1 MTARRGGKVAQQ
13 KDDWLQSIA
22 KKAEADIHAIESVL
36 SSHRIQPS
44 PVLAQPR
51 RLVLRELEFSGV
63 KDGVPNAGAFSF
75 SWTDLNHGLWAMLS
89 EHNLRGKSTIIEI
102 VRWMVRGRASS
113 NLQDDVRRWMHV
125 VRLRFLL
132 DSDAY
137 EVFAK
142 TQGEPIGGL
151 YRVRSVTDGEEEKT
165 VLAEFATDGEFEA
178 VMADFFLRMFAMEP
192 ISTWRQGGDD
202 EGQSVSHSWAAFSGA
217 MFIGTNYEVLLGDMP
232 VATGLTSRL
241 MQMYLGVPWV
251 STLAAAKTAHQ
262 LVDQAVQVAARRR
275 EQGRDAVKA
284 RVNNIASQLAEKRA
298 ELAKIPGDQ
307 AIRDAIDA
315 DATELAKVRRQ
326 ERDMVERAERATAAL
341 REVSSVH
348 QEDRR
353 DLQTHMDAMSATAV
367 FRRLEPKC
375 CPRCDHTISK
385 AKKDLENSTHSCSV
399 CGESITNSED
409 GEAIKA
415 DLQERV
421 TASEAAVKRAQTA
434 KDETETDLITL
445 RGKAELL
452 QDRLEAASK
461 ELNAAVR
468 RHELATAVAVL
479 EGRLEEASAAP
490 TTQSEDRTGEL
501 KILIAVV
508 NETEARVKA
517 MRDGLLADVST
528 RLLEYAKA
536 FGMEN
541 LSEASLK
548 GNAALSL
555 VKGGVPTS
563 YSKVT
568 EGEKL
573 RLKVAAV
580 LAMIEIAEA
589 RGIGRH
595 PGLLMIDS
603 PAAQEVSPVDVD
615 HLVAGLQAVSSKL
628 PHFQVFV
635 AGLSSKAI
643 TDHIPEA
650 NRREVAGN
658 AFLW

>member
-1 MTARRGGKVAQQ
+1 MAQQ
-13 KDDWLQSIA
+13 KNDWLQSIA

-75 SWTDLNHGLWAMLS
+75 SWTNLDHGLWAMLS

-113 NLQDDVRRWMHV
+113 NLQDDVRRWVHV

-132 DSDAY
+132 DSDEY
-137 EVFAK
+137 EVLAK
-142 TQGEPIGGL
+142 TRGEPVGGL
-151 YRVRSVTDGEEEKT
+151 YRIRSATGGEQEKT
-165 VLAEFATDGEFEA
+165 VLAEFATDSEFEA
-178 VMADFFLRMFAMEP
+178 VMADFFMRMFAMEP

-202 EGQSVSHSWAAFSGA
+202 EGQSVSHSWVAFSGA

-251 STLAAAKTAHQ
+251 STLAAAKTAQQ
-262 LVDQAVQVAARRR
+262 LVEQAVQVSARRS

-284 RVNNIASQLAEKRA
+284 RIDNITSQLAERRA
-298 ELAKIPGDQ
+298 ELATIPSDE
-307 AIRDAIDA
+307 AVRTAIDA
-315 DATELAKVRRQ
+315 DATELADVRRQ
-326 ERDMVERAERATAAL
+326 ERAMVERAERAAAAL
-341 REVSSVH
+341 REISTVH

-385 AKKDLENSTHSCSV
+385 AKKDLEDSTHSCSV
-399 CGESITNSED
+399 CGETITNSED
-409 GEAIKA
+409 GEAMKA

-421 TASEAAVKRAQTA
+421 KASEVAVKRAQTA
-434 KDETETDLITL
+434 KDETETDLAIL
-445 RGKAELL
+445 RGKAALL
-452 QDRLEAASK
+452 QSRLEAASK

-468 RHELATAVAVL
+468 RHEVATAVAVL
-479 EGRLEEASAAP
+479 EGRLEEVSTAP
-490 TTQSEDRTGEL
+490 TAQSEDRTGEL
-501 KILIAVV
+501 RILTAVV

-517 MRDGLLADVST
+517 MRDGLLTDVSA
-528 RLLEYAKA
+528 RLVEYAKA

-615 HLVAGLQAVSSKL
+615 HLVAGLQAVSTKL

-643 TDHIPEA
+643 TDHVPEKH
-650 NRREVAGN
+650 RREVAGN

>member
-1 MTARRGGKVAQQ
+1 MAQP
-13 KDDWLQSIA
+13 KEEWLHSIA
-22 KKAEADIHAIESVL
+22 TRAEVEATAVEEIL
-36 SSHRIQPS
+36 SAHRIQPS

-51 RLVLRELEFSGV
+51 RLVLKEIEFSGE
-63 KDGVPNAGAFSF
+63 KDGVANAGAFAF
-75 SWTDLNHGLWAMLS
+75 SWTNLDHGLWAMLS

-102 VRWMVRGRASS
+102 VRWMIRGRPSS
-113 NLQDDVRRWMHV
+113 NLQDDVRRWVHA
-125 VRLRFLL
+125 VRLCFLL
-132 DSDAY
+132 DSDEY
-137 EVFAK
+137 EIVTK
-142 TQGEPIGGL
+142 TQGEPIGSLFRIRAPGAAG
-151 YRVRSVTDGEEEKT
+151 GESGRT
-165 VLAEFATDGEFEA
+165 ILAKFTTDGEFEA
-178 VMADFFLRMFAMEP
+178 VMADFFMRAFAMDS
-192 ISTWRQGGDD
+192 ISTWRQGRED
-202 EGQSVSHSWAAFSGA
+202 EGQSVTHSWVAFSGA

-251 STLAAAKTAHQ
+251 STLAAAKAAQKIVEQAIQVSVRKNEQGQESAKARIASISDQ
-262 LVDQAVQVAARRR
+262 LV
-275 EQGRDAVKA
+275 
-284 RVNNIASQLAEKRA
+284 EKRA
-298 ELAKIPGDQ
+298 ELAKIPSDE
-307 AIRDAIDA
+307 AVRNAIDA
-315 DATELAKVRRQ
+315 DVTELADIRRQ
-326 ERDMVERAERATAAL
+326 ERAMVEHVERAVTAL
-341 REVSSVH
+341 REITAVH

-385 AKKDLENSTHSCSV
+385 MKKELENSTHSCSV

-409 GEAIKA
+409 AEAIKA
-415 DLQERV
+415 ELQER
-421 TASEAAVKRAQTA
+421 TAESEAAVAEAAVKKKEAENELT
-434 KDETETDLITL
+434 TL
-445 RGKAELL
+445 REKIDLL
-452 QDRLEAASK
+452 QNRLESSSK
-461 ELNAAVR
+461 ELGSAVR
-468 RHELATAVAVL
+468 RQEAEIAIAVL
-479 EGRLEEASAAP
+479 EGRLDEASLSPVAQAD
-490 TTQSEDRTGEL
+490 DRSTEL
-501 KILIAVV
+501 KILSAVV
-508 NETEARVKA
+508 VETEARVKA
-517 MRDGLLADVST
+517 VRDGLLTDVSA
-528 RLLEYAKA
+528 RLVEYART

-555 VKGGVPTS
+555 IKGGVPTS

-573 RLKVAAV
+573 RLKVATV

-615 HLVAGLQAVSSKL
+615 HLITGLQAVFTKL

-635 AGLSSKAI
+635 AGISSKAI
-643 TDHIPEA
+643 TDHIPET
-650 NRREVAGN
+650 NRREVTGN

>member
-1 MTARRGGKVAQQ
+1 MAQPNEE
-13 KDDWLQSIA
+13 WLQAIA
-22 KKAEADIHAIESVL
+22 TRAEVDTSAVKGVL
-36 SSHRIQPS
+36 SAHRIQPS

-51 RLVLRELEFSGV
+51 RLVLRDIEFSGE
-63 KDGVPNAGAFSF
+63 KDGVANAGSFAF
-75 SWTDLNHGLWAMLS
+75 SWTALDHGLWAMLS

-102 VRWMVRGRASS
+102 VRWMIRGRPSS
-113 NLQDDVRRWMHV
+113 NLQDDVRRWVHA

-132 DSDAY
+132 DSDEY
-137 EVFAK
+137 EIVAK
-142 TQGEPIGGL
+142 TRGEPIGHL
-151 YRVRSVTDGEEEKT
+151 CRIRSPGTSGCEQGRT

-178 VMADFFLRMFAMEP
+178 VMADFFMRAFAMDP
-192 ISTWRQGGDD
+192 ISTWRQGGED
-202 EGQSVSHSWAAFSGA
+202 EGQSVTHSWVAFSGA

-232 VATGLTSRL
+232 VTTGLTSRL

-251 STLAAAKTAHQ
+251 STLAAVKTAHQ
-262 LVDQAVQVAARRR
+262 IVEQAVQVSVRKNK
-275 EQGRDAVKA
+275 QGLEATNVR
-284 RVNNIASQLAEKRA
+284 IASIRVQLAEKRA
-298 ELAKIPGDQ
+298 ELAIFPSDEAVRK
-307 AIRDAIDA
+307 AIDA
-315 DATELAKVRRQ
+315 NATELADVRRQ
-326 ERDMVERAERATAAL
+326 ERVMAEHAERAVAAL
-341 REVSSVH
+341 RELTTVH

-385 AKKDLENSTHSCSV
+385 AKKDLESSTHSCSV
-399 CGESITNSED
+399 CGESITNTED

-415 DLQERV
+415 ELQERV
-421 TASEAAVKRAQTA
+421 AASEVAVARASAKKEEAEDELAALRVKI
-434 KDETETDLITL
+434 D
-445 RGKAELL
+445 LL
-452 QDRLEAASK
+452 QSRLESASK
-461 ELNAAVR
+461 ELGSALR
-468 RHELATAVAVL
+468 RQEVAMAVAAL
-479 EGRLEEASAAP
+479 EGRLEEASMSSVEQAD
-490 TTQSEDRTGEL
+490 DRSGEL
-501 KILIAVV
+501 KILSAIVA
-508 NETEARVKA
+508 ETEARVKA
-517 MRDGLLADVST
+517 VRDGLLKDVSA
-528 RLLEYAKA
+528 RLVEYAKA

-548 GNAALSL
+548 GNASLSL

-563 YSKVT
+563 YGKVT

-615 HLVAGLQAVSSKL
+615 HLIAGLQKVFTKL

-635 AGLSSKAI
+635 AGISSKAI
-643 TDHIPEA
+643 TDHIPA
-650 NRREVAGN
+650 VNRCEVSGN

>member
-1 MTARRGGKVAQQ
+1 MAQP
-13 KDDWLQSIA
+13 KEEWLQAIA
-22 KKAEADIHAIESVL
+22 TRAETEVPAVEGAL
-36 SSHRIQPS
+36 SAHRIHPS

-63 KDGVPNAGAFSF
+63 KDGVANAGAFAF
-75 SWTDLNHGLWAMLS
+75 SWTNLGHGLWAMLS

-102 VRWMVRGRASS
+102 VRWTVRGRPSN
-113 NLQDDVRRWMHV
+113 NLQDDVRRWIHA
-125 VRLRFLL
+125 VRLRFLI
-132 DSDAY
+132 DSDEY
-137 EVFAK
+137 EVTANTK
-142 TQGEPIGGL
+142 GEPIGSL
-151 YRVRSVTDGEEEKT
+151 CRVHSSGNAGGNEGRT

-178 VMADFFLRMFAMEP
+178 VMTDFFMHIFAMDP
-192 ISTWRQGGDD
+192 ISTWRQGEQDQ
-202 EGQSVSHSWAAFSGA
+202 GQSVTHSWVAFSGA

-232 VATGLTSRL
+232 VASGLTSRL
-241 MQMYLGVPWV
+241 IQMYLGVPWV

-262 LVDQAVQVAARRR
+262 VVEQSVQVSARRS
-275 EQGRDAVKA
+275 EQGREAA
-284 RVNNIASQLAEKRA
+284 QGRTEAIGAQLAEKRA
-298 ELAKIPGDQ
+298 ELAKIPSDQ
-307 AIRDAIDA
+307 AVRDAINA
-315 DATELAKVRRQ
+315 DAAELAEIRRL
-326 ERDMVERAERATAAL
+326 ERAMVERVERAATAL
-341 REVSSVH
+341 RQTNAAY

-353 DLQTHMDAMSATAV
+353 DLQAHLDAMSATAV

-385 AKKDLENSTHSCSV
+385 EKKDLESATHSCSV

-409 GEAIKA
+409 GEAIKT
-415 DLQERV
+415 DLQGRV
-421 TASEAAVKRAQTA
+421 AASEAAVAHASAHK
-434 KDETETDLITL
+434 E
-445 RGKAELL
+445 KAESELAALQAKADLL
-452 QDRLEAASK
+452 QSRLEAASK
-461 ELNAAVR
+461 ELDSAVR
-468 RHELATAVAVL
+468 RHEVATAVAVL
-479 EGRLEEASAAP
+479 EGRLEEVSIAP
-490 TTQSEDRTGEL
+490 VTQADDRTGEL
-501 KILIAVV
+501 KILSAIVT
-508 NETEARVKA
+508 ETEARVKA
-517 MRDGLLADVST
+517 MRDGLLSDVSA
-528 RLLEYAKA
+528 RLVEYAKA

-548 GNAALSL
+548 GNASLSL
-555 VKGGVPTS
+555 VKGGVPTT

-573 RLKVAAV
+573 RLKVATV

-615 HLVAGLQAVSSKL
+615 HLVAGLQAVSTKL

-650 NRREVAGN
+650 HRREVVGN

>member
-1 MTARRGGKVAQQ
+1 MAQP
-13 KDDWLQSIA
+13 KEEWLQAIA
-22 KKAEADIHAIESVL
+22 TRAKTEVPAVEGAL
-36 SSHRIQPS
+36 SAHRIQPS

-63 KDGVPNAGAFSF
+63 KDGVANAGAFAF
-75 SWTDLNHGLWAMLS
+75 SWTNLGHGLWAMLS
-89 EHNLRGKSTIIEI
+89 EHNLRGKSTIIEL
-102 VRWMVRGRASS
+102 VRWTVRGRPSN
-113 NLQDDVRRWMHV
+113 NLQEDVRRWIHA
-125 VRLRFLL
+125 VRLRFLI
-132 DSDAY
+132 DSDEY
-137 EVFAK
+137 EVTANTK
-142 TQGEPIGGL
+142 GEPIGSLCRFHSSGNAGGDAG
-151 YRVRSVTDGEEEKT
+151 RT

-178 VMADFFLRMFAMEP
+178 VMTDFFMHIFAMDP
-192 ISTWRQGGDD
+192 ISTWRQGEQDQ
-202 EGQSVSHSWAAFSGA
+202 GQSVTHSWVAFSGA

-232 VATGLTSRL
+232 VASGLTSRL
-241 MQMYLGVPWV
+241 IQMYLGVPWV

-262 LVDQAVQVAARRR
+262 VVEQAVKVSARRS
-275 EQGRDAVKA
+275 EQGREAAQA
-284 RVNNIASQLAEKRA
+284 RTEAIGAQLAAKRA
-298 ELAKIPGDQ
+298 ELANIPSDQ
-307 AIRDAIDA
+307 AVRDAINA
-315 DATELAKVRRQ
+315 DVAELAEIRRLQ
-326 ERDMVERAERATAAL
+326 RAMVERVERVATAL
-341 REVSSVH
+341 RQTNAAY

-353 DLQTHMDAMSATAV
+353 DLQAHLDAMSATAV

-385 AKKDLENSTHSCSV
+385 EKKDLESATHSCSV

-409 GEAIKA
+409 GEAIKT
-415 DLQERV
+415 DLQGRV
-421 TASEAAVKRAQTA
+421 AASEAAVARASAHKKEGESELAALQA
-434 KDETETDLITL
+434 KAD
-445 RGKAELL
+445 LL
-452 QDRLEAASK
+452 QSRLEAASK
-461 ELNAAVR
+461 ELGSAVR
-468 RHELATAVAVL
+468 RHEVATAVAVL
-479 EGRLEEASAAP
+479 EGRLEEVSIAP
-490 TTQSEDRTGEL
+490 VTQADDRIGEL
-501 KILIAVV
+501 KILSAIVT
-508 NETEARVKA
+508 ETEARVKA
-517 MRDGLLADVST
+517 MRDGLLTDVSA
-528 RLLEYAKA
+528 RLVEYAKA

-548 GNAALSL
+548 GNASLSL
-555 VKGGVPTS
+555 VKGGVPTT

-615 HLVAGLQAVSSKL
+615 HLVAGLQAVSTKL

-650 NRREVAGN
+650 HRREVVGN

>member
-1 MTARRGGKVAQQ
+1 MAQP
-13 KDDWLQSIA
+13 KEEWLHAIA
-22 KKAEADIHAIESVL
+22 KRAEVETAAVEGVISA
-36 SSHRIQPS
+36 HRIQPS

-51 RLVLRELEFSGV
+51 RLVLREIEFSGE
-63 KDGVPNAGAFSF
+63 KDGVANAGAFAF
-75 SWTDLNHGLWAMLS
+75 SWTALDHGLWAMLS

-102 VRWMVRGRASS
+102 VRWMIRGRPSS
-113 NLQDDVRRWMHV
+113 NLQDDVRRWVHA
-125 VRLRFLL
+125 VRLGFFL
-132 DSDAY
+132 DSDEY
-137 EVFAK
+137 EIVAK
-142 TQGEPIGGL
+142 TQGEPIGSL
-151 YRVRSVTDGEEEKT
+151 YRIRAPSPTGSEPGRT
-165 VLAEFATDGEFEA
+165 VLASFATNGEFEA
-178 VMADFFLRMFAMEP
+178 VMADFFMRTFAMDP
-192 ISTWRQGGDD
+192 ISTWRQEKEG
-202 EGQSVSHSWAAFSGA
+202 EGQSITHSWVAFSGA

-232 VATGLTSRL
+232 VTTGLTSRL

-262 LVDQAVQVAARRR
+262 IVEQAVQVSARKDQ
-275 EQGRDAVKA
+275 QGQEATKA
-284 RVNNIASQLAEKRA
+284 RIASIRAQLAEKRA
-298 ELAKIPGDQ
+298 ELAKIPSDE
-307 AIRDAIDA
+307 AVRDAIDA
-315 DATELAKVRRQ
+315 DATELSNIRRQ
-326 ERDMVERAERATAAL
+326 ERIMVEYVERAVSAL
-341 REVSSVH
+341 RELTTVY

-385 AKKDLENSTHSCSV
+385 AKKELESSTHSCSV

-415 DLQERV
+415 ELQERV
-421 TASEAAVKRAQTA
+421 AVSEAAVA
-434 KDETETDLITL
+434 KASAKKKE
-445 RGKAELL
+445 AENELGALQERIGLL
-452 QDRLEAASK
+452 QSRLESASK
-461 ELNAAVR
+461 ELGSAVR
-468 RHELATAVAVL
+468 RQEAAMAVATL
-479 EGRLEEASAAP
+479 EGRLEEASISPVAEAD
-490 TTQSEDRTGEL
+490 DRSGEL
-501 KILIAVV
+501 KILSAVV
-508 NETEARVKA
+508 AETEARVKA
-517 MRDGLLADVST
+517 VRDGLLIDVSA
-528 RLLEYAKA
+528 RLVEYAKA

-603 PAAQEVSPVDVD
+603 PSAQEVSPVDVD
-615 HLVAGLQAVSSKL
+615 HLIAGLQAVFTKL

-635 AGLSSKAI
+635 AGISSRSI

-650 NRREVAGN
+650 NRREVTGN

>member
-1 MTARRGGKVAQQ
+1 MAQP
-13 KDDWLQSIA
+13 KEEWL
-22 KKAEADIHAIESVL
+22 HAIATRAEVETSAVEGVL
-36 SSHRIQPS
+36 SAHRIQPS

-51 RLVLRELEFSGV
+51 RLVLREIEFSGE
-63 KDGVPNAGAFSF
+63 KDGVANAGTFAF
-75 SWTDLNHGLWAMLS
+75 SWTTLDHGLWAMLS

-102 VRWMVRGRASS
+102 VRWMIRGRPSS
-113 NLQDDVRRWMHV
+113 NLQDDVRRWVHA
-125 VRLRFLL
+125 VRLSFLL
-132 DSDAY
+132 DSDEY
-137 EVFAK
+137 EIVAK
-142 TQGEPIGGL
+142 TQGEPIGSL
-151 YRVRSVTDGEEEKT
+151 YRIRAPGAAGGEPERT
-165 VLAEFATDGEFEA
+165 VLADFATDGEFEA
-178 VMADFFLRMFAMEP
+178 VMADFFMRTFAMDP
-192 ISTWRQGGDD
+192 ISTWRQGRED
-202 EGQSVSHSWAAFSGA
+202 EGQSVTHSWVAFSGA

-232 VATGLTSRL
+232 VTTGLTSRL

-262 LVDQAVQVAARRR
+262 IVEQAVQVSARKN
-275 EQGRDAVKA
+275 EQGHEATKVR
-284 RVNNIASQLAEKRA
+284 IASISAQLAEKRA
-298 ELAKIPGDQ
+298 ELANIPSDE
-307 AIRDAIDA
+307 AVRSAIDA
-315 DATELAKVRRQ
+315 DVTELADVRCQKRV
-326 ERDMVERAERATAAL
+326 MVEYAERAVAAL
-341 REVSSVH
+341 RELTTVH

-367 FRRLEPKC
+367 FRRLEPKY

-385 AKKDLENSTHSCSV
+385 AKKELESSTHSCSV

-415 DLQERV
+415 ELQERV
-421 TASEAAVKRAQTA
+421 TASEVEVARASAKKEEAENKLTA
-434 KDETETDLITL
+434 L
-445 RGKAELL
+445 RGKVDLL
-452 QDRLEAASK
+452 QSRLESASK
-461 ELNAAVR
+461 KLGSAVR
-468 RHELATAVAVL
+468 RQETAMAVAAL
-479 EGRLEEASAAP
+479 EGRLEEASISPVAQAD
-490 TTQSEDRTGEL
+490 DRSGEL
-501 KILIAVV
+501 KILSAVV
-508 NETEARVKA
+508 AVTETRVKA
-517 MRDGLLADVST
+517 VRDGLLIDVSA
-528 RLLEYAKA
+528 RLVEYARA

-615 HLVAGLQAVSSKL
+615 HLIAGLQAVFTKL

-635 AGLSSKAI
+635 AGISSKAI
-643 TDHIPEA
+643 TDHIPET

>member
-1 MTARRGGKVAQQ
+1 MAQPNEE
-13 KDDWLQSIA
+13 WLQAIA
-22 KKAEADIHAIESVL
+22 KRAEVETSAVEGVL
-36 SSHRIQPS
+36 SAHRIQPS

-51 RLVLRELEFSGV
+51 RLVLRDIEFSGE
-63 KDGVPNAGAFSF
+63 KDGVANAGPFAF
-75 SWTDLNHGLWAMLS
+75 SWTALAHGLWAMLS

-102 VRWMVRGRASS
+102 VRWMLRGRPSS
-113 NLQDDVRRWMHV
+113 SLQDDVRRWVHAA
-125 VRLRFLL
+125 RLRFLL
-132 DSDAY
+132 DSDEY
-137 EVFAK
+137 EIVAK
-142 TQGEPIGGL
+142 TQGEPIGNL
-151 YRVRSVTDGEEEKT
+151 CRIRSPGTPGCEPERT
-165 VLAEFATDGEFEA
+165 VLANFATDGEFEA
-178 VMADFFLRMFAMEP
+178 VMADFFMRAFAMDP
-192 ISTWRQGGDD
+192 ISTWRQGKED
-202 EGQSVSHSWAAFSGA
+202 EGQSVTHSWVAFSGA
-217 MFIGTNYEVLLGDMP
+217 MFIGTSYEVLLGDMP
-232 VATGLTSRL
+232 VATGLTPRL

-251 STLAAAKTAHQ
+251 STLAAVKTAHQ
-262 LVDQAVQVAARRR
+262 SVEQAVQASARKKK
-275 EQGRDAVKA
+275 QGHDAIKA
-284 RVNNIASQLAEKRA
+284 RIASISAQLAEKRA
-298 ELAKIPGDQ
+298 ELAKIPSDE
-307 AIRDAIDA
+307 AVRNAIDA
-315 DATELAKVRRQ
+315 NATELADVRRQ
-326 ERDMVERAERATAAL
+326 ERVMVEHAERAVAAL
-341 REVSSVH
+341 RELTTVH

-385 AKKDLENSTHSCSV
+385 AKKDLESSTHSCSV
-399 CGESITNSED
+399 CGESITNTED

-415 DLQERV
+415 ELQERV
-421 TASEAAVKRAQTA
+421 AASEVAVARASA
-434 KDETETDLITL
+434 KKEETEDELAAL
-445 RGKAELL
+445 RVKIDLL
-452 QDRLEAASK
+452 QSRLESASK
-461 ELNAAVR
+461 ELGSAVR
-468 RHELATAVAVL
+468 RQEAAMAVAAL
-479 EGRLEEASAAP
+479 EGRLEEASMSSVEQ
-490 TTQSEDRTGEL
+490 TDDRSGEL
-501 KILIAVV
+501 KILSSVV
-508 NETEARVKA
+508 AETGARVKA
-517 MRDGLLADVST
+517 VRDGLLKDVSA
-528 RLLEYAKA
+528 RLVEYAKA

-541 LSEASLK
+541 LSEVSLK

-615 HLVAGLQAVSSKL
+615 HLIAGLQKVFTKL

-635 AGLSSKAI
+635 AGISSKAI
-643 TDHIPEA
+643 TDHIPAA

>member
-1 MTARRGGKVAQQ
+1 MAQP
-13 KDDWLQSIA
+13 KEEWLKAIA
-22 KKAEADIHAIESVL
+22 TRAEAEISAVEGVL
-36 SSHRIQPS
+36 SAHRIQAS
-44 PVLAQPR
+44 PVLAQPC
-51 RLVLRELEFSGV
+51 RLVLREIEFSGE
-63 KDGVPNAGAFSF
+63 KDGVVNAGAFAF
-75 SWTDLNHGLWAMLS
+75 SWTALDHGLWAMLS

-102 VRWMVRGRASS
+102 VRWMIRGRPSN
-113 NLQDDVRRWMHV
+113 NLQDDVRRWVHA
-125 VRLRFLL
+125 VRLGFLV
-132 DSDAY
+132 DSGEY
-137 EVFAK
+137 EIVAK
-142 TQGEPIGGL
+142 TRGEPIGSL
-151 YRVRSVTDGEEEKT
+151 YRIRAPGAAGGESGKT
-165 VLAEFATDGEFEA
+165 VLADFATDGEFEA
-178 VMADFFLRMFAMEP
+178 VMADFFMRTFAMDP
-192 ISTWRQGGDD
+192 ISSWRQGKED
-202 EGQSVSHSWAAFSGA
+202 EGQSVTHSWVAFSGA

-262 LVDQAVQVAARRR
+262 LVEQAGQVSARRN
-275 EQGRDAVKA
+275 EQGQEAINA
-284 RVNNIASQLAEKRA
+284 RIANISAQLAEKRA
-298 ELAKIPGDQ
+298 ELAKIPSDE
-307 AIRDAIDA
+307 AVRNAIDA
-315 DATELAKVRRQ
+315 DATELADVRRQ
-326 ERDMVERAERATAAL
+326 ERVTAEQVERAVAAL
-341 REVSSVH
+341 RDLTTVY

-385 AKKDLENSTHSCSV
+385 AKKELESSTHSCSV

-409 GEAIKA
+409 GEAIKVE
-415 DLQERV
+415 LQERIA
-421 TASEAAVKRAQTA
+421 ASEAAVASASAKKEEAENELAALRA
-434 KDETETDLITL
+434 KVD
-445 RGKAELL
+445 LL
-452 QDRLEAASK
+452 QCRLESASK
-461 ELNAAVR
+461 ELGSAVR
-468 RHELATAVAVL
+468 RQEAAVAVAVL
-479 EGRLEEASAAP
+479 EGRLEEASISPVARAD
-490 TTQSEDRTGEL
+490 DRSGEL
-501 KILIAVV
+501 KILSAVV
-508 NETEARVKA
+508 AETEARVKA
-517 MRDGLLADVST
+517 VRDGLLTDVSA
-528 RLLEYAKA
+528 RLVEYAKA

-548 GNAALSL
+548 GNATLSL

-563 YSKVT
+563 YGKVT

-573 RLKVAAV
+573 RLKVATV

-615 HLVAGLQAVSSKL
+615 HLVAGLQAVFTKL

-635 AGLSSKAI
+635 AGISSKAI
-643 TDHIPEA
+643 TDHIPEE

>member
-1 MTARRGGKVAQQ
+1 MTQP

-22 KKAEADIHAIESVL
+22 KKADADIPAIESVL

-51 RLVLRELEFSGV
+51 RLVLREIEFSGV
-63 KDGVPNAGAFSF
+63 RDGVQNSGAFAF
-75 SWTDLNHGLWAMLS
+75 SWTDLDHGLWAMLS
-89 EHNLRGKSTIIEI
+89 EQNLRGKSTIIEI

-113 NLQDDVRRWMHV
+113 NLQDDVRRWVHV

-137 EVFAK
+137 EVYAK
-142 TQGEPIGGL
+142 TQGAPIGGL
-151 YRVRSVTDGEEEKT
+151 YRVRSVTDGKDEKT

-192 ISTWRQGGDD
+192 ISTWRQGGDA

-262 LVDQAVQVAARRR
+262 LVDQAVQMATRRSKQGQDAA
-275 EQGRDAVKA
+275 KA
-284 RVNNIASQLAEKRA
+284 RVDNIASQLAQKRA
-298 ELAKIPGDQ
+298 ELAKIPSDQ
-307 AIRDAIDA
+307 AVRDAIDA
-315 DATELAKVRRQ
+315 DATELANVRRQ
-326 ERDMVERAERATAAL
+326 ERDTVERAERAAATL
-341 REVSSVH
+341 REVSAVH

-353 DLQTHMDAMSATAV
+353 DMQAHIDAMSATAV

-385 AKKDLENSTHSCSV
+385 AKKDQESSTHACSV
-399 CGESITNSED
+399 CGESIANSED

-415 DLQERV
+415 DLQKRL

-434 KDETETDLITL
+434 KDETDIQLTAL
-445 RGKAELL
+445 RGNVEQL
-452 QDRLEAASK
+452 QNRLETASK
-461 ELNAAVR
+461 ELNSAVR
-468 RHELATAVAVL
+468 RHEVATAVAVL
-479 EGRLEEASAAP
+479 EGRLEEASTVP
-490 TTQSEDRTGEL
+490 TTQSDDRNGEL
-501 KILIAVV
+501 KILTAVV

-517 MRDGLLADVST
+517 IRDGLLADVSA
-528 RLLEYAKA
+528 RLVEYAKA
-536 FGMEN
+536 FGMGN

-573 RLKVAAV
+573 RLKVATV
-580 LAMIEIAEA
+580 LAMVEIAEA

-635 AGLSSKAI
+635 AGRSSRAI

>member
-1 MTARRGGKVAQQ
+1 MAQPREE
-13 KDDWLQSIA
+13 WLQAIA
-22 KKAEADIHAIESVL
+22 TRAETEVPVVEGVL
-36 SSHRIQPS
+36 SVHRIQPS

-63 KDGVPNAGAFSF
+63 KDDVANAGAFAF
-75 SWTDLNHGLWAMLS
+75 SWTNLGPGLWAMLS

-102 VRWMVRGRASS
+102 VRWMVRGRPSN
-113 NLQDDVRRWMHV
+113 NLQDDVRRWLHA

-132 DSDAY
+132 DSDEY
-137 EVFAK
+137 EVVAT
-142 TQGEPIGGL
+142 TQGDPIGSL
-151 YRVRSVTDGEEEKT
+151 YRVRSSGNSGGDAGTT
-165 VLAEFATDGEFEA
+165 ILAEFATDGEFEA
-178 VMADFFLRMFAMEP
+178 VMADFFMRTFAMDP
-192 ISTWRQGGDD
+192 ISTWRQGGQD
-202 EGQSVSHSWAAFSGA
+202 EGQSITHSWVAFSGA

-232 VATGLTSRL
+232 VATGLTARM

-251 STLAAAKTAHQ
+251 STLAAAKTAQ
-262 LVDQAVQVAARRR
+262 QVVEQAVQLSARRSD
-275 EQGRDAVKA
+275 QGREAAKA
-284 RVNNIASQLAEKRA
+284 RIANIRAQLAEKRA
-298 ELAKIPGDQ
+298 ELANIPSDQ
-307 AIRDAIDA
+307 AVRDAINA
-315 DATELAKVRRQ
+315 DAAELAEVRRL
-326 ERDMVERAERATAAL
+326 ERAMVERLERAATAL
-341 REVSSVH
+341 RQTNAAY

-353 DLQTHMDAMSATAV
+353 DLQAHMDAMSATAV

-375 CPRCDHTISK
+375 CPRCDHMISK
-385 AKKDLENSTHSCSV
+385 EKKDLESSTHSCSV

-409 GEAIKA
+409 GEAIKTE
-415 DLQERV
+415 LQERV
-421 TASEAAVKRAQTA
+421 VACEAAVGRASANKEEAESEFAALQ
-434 KDETETDLITL
+434 
-445 RGKAELL
+445 GKADLL
-452 QDRLEAASK
+452 QSRLEGASK
-461 ELNAAVR
+461 ELSSAVR
-468 RHELATAVAVL
+468 RQEVATAVAVL
-479 EGRLEEASAAP
+479 EGRQEEASIAP
-490 TTQSEDRTGEL
+490 VTQADDRTSEL
-501 KILIAVV
+501 KILSAVV
-508 NETEARVKA
+508 TETEARVKA
-517 MRDGLLADVST
+517 MRDGLLTDVSA
-528 RLLEYAKA
+528 RLVEYAKA

-568 EGEKL
+568 DGEKL

-615 HLVAGLQAVSSKL
+615 HLVAGLRAVSTKL

-650 NRREVAGN
+650 HRREAAGN

>member
-1 MTARRGGKVAQQ
+1 MAQP
-13 KDDWLQSIA
+13 KEEWLQAIA
-22 KKAEADIHAIESVL
+22 TRAEAEIFAVEGVL
-36 SSHRIQPS
+36 SAHRIQPS

-51 RLVLRELEFSGV
+51 RLVLREIEFSGE
-63 KDGVPNAGAFSF
+63 KDGVANAGAFTF
-75 SWTDLNHGLWAMLS
+75 SWTALDHGLWAMLS
-89 EHNLRGKSTIIEI
+89 EHNLRGKSSIIEI
-102 VRWMVRGRASS
+102 VRWMIRGRPSN
-113 NLQDDVRRWMHV
+113 NLQDDVRRWVHA
-125 VRLRFLL
+125 VRLGFLL
-132 DSDAY
+132 DSDQY
-137 EVFAK
+137 EIVAK
-142 TQGEPIGGL
+142 TQGEPIGSL
-151 YRVRSVTDGEEEKT
+151 CRIRAPIATDGEPERT
-165 VLAEFATDGEFEA
+165 VLADFSTDGEFEA
-178 VMADFFLRMFAMEP
+178 VMADFFMRTFAMDP
-192 ISTWRQGGDD
+192 ISSWRQGKED
-202 EGQSVSHSWAAFSGA
+202 EGQSVTHSWVAFSGA
-217 MFIGTNYEVLLGDMP
+217 MFIGTNYDVLLGDMP

-262 LVDQAVQVAARRR
+262 LVEQAVQVSARKN
-275 EQGRDAVKA
+275 EQGQKA
-284 RVNNIASQLAEKRA
+284 INARIADISAQLSEKRA
-298 ELAKIPGDQ
+298 ELAKIPSDEAVRN
-307 AIRDAIDA
+307 AINA
-315 DATELAKVRRQ
+315 DTTELADVRRQ
-326 ERDMVERAERATAAL
+326 ERDMAEHAERAVAAL
-341 REVSSVH
+341 RDLTAVY
-348 QEDRR
+348 QEERR

-385 AKKDLENSTHSCSV
+385 AKKALESSTHSCSV

-409 GEAIKA
+409 GEAIKV

-421 TASEAAVKRAQTA
+421 AASEAAVTRASAKKEEAESELTA
-434 KDETETDLITL
+434 L
-445 RGKAELL
+445 RRKIDLL
-452 QDRLEAASK
+452 QGRLESASK
-461 ELNAAVR
+461 ELDSAVR
-468 RHELATAVAVL
+468 RQEAAVAVAVL
-479 EGRLEEASAAP
+479 EGRLEEASISPASQAD
-490 TTQSEDRTGEL
+490 DRSGEL
-501 KILIAVV
+501 KILSAVV
-508 NETEARVKA
+508 AETEARVKA
-517 MRDGLLADVST
+517 VRDGLLADVSA
-528 RLLEYAKA
+528 RLVEYAKA

-548 GNAALSL
+548 GNATLSL

-563 YSKVT
+563 YGKVT

-573 RLKVAAV
+573 RLKVATV

-615 HLVAGLQAVSSKL
+615 HLVAGLQAVFTKL

-635 AGLSSKAI
+635 AGISSKAI